1 MGLLDR
7 ILRVIRANL
16 NSLIS
21 QVEDPEKILEQTVI
35 DMQEDL
41 IKLRQAVAQAIA
53 TQKRTERQQ
62 VQAEAQSREWYQRAQ
77 LALQKGEE
85 ALAREALTRR
95 KTYQDTADAL
105 KGQIEQQSGIVAQ
118 MKQNM
123 ILLESKLAEAKT
135 KKDLYIARARSAKA
149 SERLNEMIGKY
160 NPEGALAAFE
170 RMEQKVLD
178 LEARSE
184 AIAELNADKLEERFA
199 QIESGGDIDSE
210 LAAMKAELI
219 GHPES
224 ELTAGQSSKSLP
236 ESDDLSRLR
245 SQLEES

>member
-1 MGLLDR
+1 MGLIDR
-7 ILRVIRANL
+7 IWRVIRANL

-21 QVEDPEKILEQTVI
+21 QAEDPEKILEQTVI

-41 IKLRQAVAQAIA
+41 IRLRQAVAQAIA

-62 VQAEAQSREWYQRAQ
+62 AQAEAQSREWYQRAQ

-105 KGQIEQQSGIVAQ
+105 KGQIEQQAGIVAQ
-118 MKQNM
+118 MKKNM
-123 ILLESKLAEAKT
+123 IALESKLAEAKT

-199 QIESGGDIDSE
+199 QIESGSDIDSE
-210 LAAMKAELI
+210 LAAMKAELM
-219 GHPES
+219 GHPPA
-224 ELTAGQSSKSLP
+224 ELSAGQSTHSLP
-236 ESDDLSRLR
+236 EADDLARLR
-245 SQLEES
+245 SQLEEG

>member
-7 ILRVIRANL
+7 IWRVIRANL

-41 IKLRQAVAQAIA
+41 IRLRQAVAQAIA

-62 VQAEAQSREWYQRAQ
+62 AQAEAQSREWHRRAQ

-85 ALAREALTRR
+85 TLAREALTRR

-105 KGQIEQQSGIVAQ
+105 KGQIEQQAGIVAQ

-123 ILLESKLAEAKT
+123 IMLESKLAEAKT

-199 QIESGGDIDSE
+199 QIEGGSDIDSE
-210 LAAMKAELI
+210 LAAMKAELM
-219 GHPES
+219 GRPAN
-224 ELTAGQSSKSLP
+224 ELSAGPSTKSLP

>member
-7 ILRVIRANL
+7 IWRVIRANL

-21 QVEDPEKILEQTVI
+21 QAEDPEKILEQTVI

-41 IKLRQAVAQAIA
+41 IRLRQAVAQAIA

-62 VQAEAQSREWYQRAQ
+62 VQAEAQAREWYRRAQ

-85 ALAREALTRR
+85 ALAKEALTRR

-105 KGQIEQQSGIVAQ
+105 KGQIEQQAGIVAQ

-123 ILLESKLAEAKT
+123 IMLESKLAEAKT

-199 QIESGGDIDSE
+199 QIESGSDIDSE
-210 LAAMKAELI
+210 LAAMKAELV
-219 GHPES
+219 GRPAS
-224 ELTAGQSSKSLP
+224 ELAAGQSTKSLP

>member
-7 ILRVIRANL
+7 IWRVIRANL

-21 QVEDPEKILEQTVI
+21 QAEDPEKILEQTVI

-41 IKLRQAVAQAIA
+41 IRLRQAVAQAIA

-62 VQAEAQSREWYQRAQ
+62 AQAEAQSREWYQRAQ

-85 ALAREALTRR
+85 TLAREALTRR

-105 KGQIEQQSGIVAQ
+105 KGQIEQQAGIVAQ
-118 MKQNM
+118 MKKNM
-123 ILLESKLAEAKT
+123 IMLESKLAEAKT

-199 QIESGGDIDSE
+199 QIESGSDIDSE
-210 LAAMKAELI
+210 LAAMKAELM
-219 GHPES
+219 GRPAN
-224 ELTAGQSSKSLP
+224 ELPAGQSPNSLP
-236 ESDDLSRLR
+236 EADDLARLR

>member
-7 ILRVIRANL
+7 IWRVIRANL

-21 QVEDPEKILEQTVI
+21 QAEDPEKILEQTVI

-41 IKLRQAVAQAIA
+41 IRLRQAVAQAIA

-62 VQAEAQSREWYQRAQ
+62 AQAEAQSREWYQRAQ

-123 ILLESKLAEAKT
+123 IMLESKLAEAKT

-160 NPEGALAAFE
+160 NPGGALAAFE

-219 GHPES
+219 GKPAH
-224 ELTAGQSSKSLP
+224 ELASGEPARQLP
-236 ESDDLSRLR
+236 EDDDLTRLR

>member
-7 ILRVIRANL
+7 IWRVIRANL

-21 QVEDPEKILEQTVI
+21 QAEDPEKILEQTVI

-41 IKLRQAVAQAIA
+41 IRLRQAVAQAIA

-62 VQAEAQSREWYQRAQ
+62 AQAEAQSREWYQRAQ

-85 ALAREALTRR
+85 VLAREALTRR

-105 KGQIEQQSGIVAQ
+105 KGQIEQQAGIVAQ
-118 MKQNM
+118 MKKNM
-123 ILLESKLAEAKT
+123 IMLESKLAEAKT

-219 GHPES
+219 GKPAHELASGES
-224 ELTAGQSSKSLP
+224 ARSLP
-236 ESDDLSRLR
+236 EADDLARLR